1 MTAQDAERSV
11 RFRGRLSGAF
21 YILNIVAGASALF
34 LHGTL
39 ASVVLLIATVC
50 YLGVTAL
57 FYDLFR
63 PVSRTL
69 SLTAACLSLVGCTI
83 SVLTTLRLAAIDV
96 SPLVFFGCY
105 CLLIGYLILRSTFLP
120 RVLGVLMALGGL
132 GWLTF
137 VSPEL
142 SSRLSPYNLA
152 PGIIGETALAFWLI
166 GVGLNAQRWLEQA
179 GRKA

>member
-11 RFRGRLSGAF
+11 RSRGRLSGLF
-21 YILNIVAGASALF
+21 YLLNILTGASALF
-34 LHGTL
+34 LHGTQ
-39 ASVVLLIATVC
+39 ASVVLLVATGC
-50 YLGVTAL
+50 YVAVTAL

-63 PVSRTL
+63 PVSRAL
-69 SLTAACLSLVGCTI
+69 SLTAACFSLVGCTI
-83 SVLTTLRLAAIDV
+83 SALTTLHLAAIGI

-105 CLLIGYLILRSTFLP
+105 CLLIGYLIIRSTFLP
-120 RVLGVLMALGGL
+120 PVLGALMALGGL

-137 VSPEL
+137 LSPEL

-152 PGIIGETALAFWLI
+152 PGILGESALAFWLI